1 MNTSGG
7 TAQPSPTPRLAFQW
21 NLPNVLTIIRMVVVP
36 VFLVVLLTHPHNE
49 GWRVGAAVLFIV
61 GILTD
66 FLDGYLA
73 RRNNQVTD
81 FGKIWD
87 SIADKALTG
96 AAFIGLSVLGE
107 LPWWMTI
114 VILVRE
120 WGITALRFAILRYA
134 VMAANRGGKVKTFV
148 QSLALILFLLWLPGV
163 GAWFEIAKW
172 VLMWAALVLTV
183 VTGVDYLRA
192 ARRIRQAGLAAH
204 QPGVDRPDGPASPGG
219 GR

>member
-1 MNTSGG
+1 
-7 TAQPSPTPRLAFQW
+7 
-21 NLPNVLTIIRMVVVP
+21 MVVVP
-36 VFLVVLLTHPHNE
+36 IFLVVLLTHPHNE
-49 GWRVGAAVLFIV
+49 GWRMAATVLFVLGIV
-61 GILTD
+61 TD
-66 FLDGYLA
+66 YLDGYLA

-96 AAFIGLSVLGE
+96 GAFIGLSVLGE

-120 WGITALRFAILRYA
+120 WGITALRFAILQYG

-148 QSLALILFLLWLPGV
+148 QALALILFLLWLPGV
-163 GAWFEIAKW
+163 GAWFGIAKW

-183 VTGVDYLRA
+183 ITGVDYLWTAWRMRRDALA
-192 ARRIRQAGLAAH
+192 ARQRARG
-204 QPGVDRPDGPASPGG
+204 GPAGPNPSGETDDG
-219 GR
+219 